1 MRQAGLSFHRG
12 QQYYC
17 CYPFTGARTTISY
30 QFGGMN
36 NIRKRGVFFFFFL
49 LILPVVVRVIALL
62 LLFFHEFSSIV
73 IIKKNHLK

>member
-36 NIRKRGVFFFFFL
+36 NIRKRGVFFFFF
-49 LILPVVVRVIALL
+49 INTPRRR
-62 LLFFHEFSSIV
+62 ESNCIV
-73 IIKKNHLK
+73 IIIFSRVFQHCYY